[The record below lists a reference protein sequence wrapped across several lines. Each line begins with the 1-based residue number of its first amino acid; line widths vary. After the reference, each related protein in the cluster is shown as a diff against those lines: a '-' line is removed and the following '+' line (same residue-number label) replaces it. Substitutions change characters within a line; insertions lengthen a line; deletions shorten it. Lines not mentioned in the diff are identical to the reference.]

1 MPDLP
6 TLLAFSAAALALI
19 LIPGPSVLYIVARSL
34 HQGRRAGLVSALGVQ
49 TGGLVHVLAAT
60 LGVSAL
66 VLSSALLF
74 SVLKWVGAAY
84 LIVLGLRTLRAPAPA
99 TLTVTT
105 PPAQPLGQIFR
116 QGAVVNALNPK
127 TALFFLAFLPQFVH
141 PGHGPV
147 WAQTL
152 TLGLV
157 FLALATLSD
166 GSYALLAGSL
176 GRRWQG
182 SRLFARRQQKVSGG
196 VYLALGVGTALIP
209 HGS

>member
-6 TLLAFSAAALALI
+6 TLLAFSVAALALI
-19 LIPGPSVLYIVARSL
+19 FIPGPSVLYIVARSL

-74 SVLKWVGAAY
+74 SVLKWAGAAY
-84 LIVLGLRTLRAPAPA
+84 LIVLGLRTLRAPTPDA
-99 TLTVTT
+99 LTVTVPDA
-105 PPAQPLGQIFR
+105 PPLPRIYR

-147 WAQTL
+147 WTQTL

-157 FLALATLSD
+157 FLGLATLSD
-166 GSYALLAGSL
+166 GAYALLAGSL

-182 SRLFARRQQKVSGG
+182 SRTFARRQQQVSGG

>member
-6 TLLAFSAAALALI
+6 TLLAFSVAALVLI
-19 LIPGPSVLYIVARSL
+19 VIPGPSVLYIVARSL

-74 SVLKWVGAAY
+74 SVLKWAGAAY
-84 LIVLGLRTLRAPAPA
+84 LIVLGLRTLRAPTPDA
-99 TLTVTT
+99 LTVTVPDA
-105 PPAQPLGQIFR
+105 PPLTRIYR

-157 FLALATLSD
+157 FLGLATLSD
-166 GSYALLAGSL
+166 GAYALLAGSL
-176 GRRWQG
+176 GQRWQG
-182 SRLFARRQQKVSGG
+182 RRTFARRQQQVSGG

>member
-6 TLLAFSAAALALI
+6 TLLAFSAAALALTV
-19 LIPGPSVLYIVARSL
+19 IPGPSVLYIVARSL

-74 SVLKWVGAAY
+74 SVLKWAGAAY
-84 LIVLGLRTLRAPAPA
+84 LIVLGLRTLRAPTPDA
-99 TLTVTT
+99 LTVTVPDA
-105 PPAQPLGQIFR
+105 PPLARIYR

-147 WAQTL
+147 CTQTL

-157 FLALATLSD
+157 FLGLATLSD
-166 GSYALLAGSL
+166 GAYALLAGSL

-182 SRLFARRQQKVSGG
+182 NRTFARRQQQVSGG